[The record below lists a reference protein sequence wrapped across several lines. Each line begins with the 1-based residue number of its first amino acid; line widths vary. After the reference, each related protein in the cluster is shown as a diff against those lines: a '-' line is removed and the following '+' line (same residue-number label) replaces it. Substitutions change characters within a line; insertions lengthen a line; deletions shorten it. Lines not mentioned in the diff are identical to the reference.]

1 MKLIIFSFKSYM
13 VKKLTSLTSDKH
25 EFTQVIQTCRN
36 RRAARKPK
44 ILKEIFKGYLYENT
58 VLIDNCWISF
68 YFLMIYEVGMKLLS
82 GRNRANTAREYTSMS
97 FSDLC
102 QGSIIKNAVC
112 TTETHK
118 AISVQKGFYYLFIKH
133 IML

>member
-13 VKKLTSLTSDKH
+13 VKNLMPLTSDKH
-25 EFTQVIQTCRN
+25 EFTEVMCSN
-36 RRAARKPK
+36 RKAAWNPK
-44 ILKEIFKGYLYENT
+44 ILRDIFKDYLYENT
-58 VLIDNCWISF
+58 VLLDKYWISLF
-68 YFLMIYEVGMKLLS
+68 FLIINQVGMKLLS

-97 FSDLC
+97 ISDLC

-118 AISVQKGFYYLFIKH
+118 AIFVQKGFYYLFIKH
-133 IML
+133 ITL